1 LAFAPRG
8 QETWMRASTAVLG
21 VGGRRGAPWRAALAR
36 FGLAAKGVSYGI
48 VGILA
53 VELALGRG
61 GKATS
66 RQGALATLAH
76 SGFGKA
82 LLVLLA
88 LGFAAYAAWRAL
100 EAISPDGGDDD
111 DAKGLAKRV
120 GYGVRAAIYAGLTF
134 STVKI
139 VTGSGGGGSQNGKA
153 HKATAEVLSWP
164 GGPWIVGIAGAVVV
178 GVGLFNG
185 YRGVNR
191 SFRDHWRSR
200 MNDDAM
206 RWGTRV
212 GVVGLLARM
221 VVFVLI
227 GAFAIKAAVEY
238 DPKDAV
244 GLDGA
249 LQKLAGTGYGAAL
262 LGITAAG
269 LVAYGIFCLLEAR
282 YRDV

>member
-1 LAFAPRG
+1 LAFASRG
-8 QETWMRASTAVLG
+8 YVTWM
-21 VGGRRGAPWRAALAR
+21 RAALAR

-48 VGILA
+48 VGVLA
-53 VELALGRG
+53 LELALGQG

-66 RQGALATLAH
+66 RQGALATLAR
-76 SGFGKA
+76 SGLGKA

-88 LGFAAYAAWRAL
+88 LGFAAYAAWRAVD
-100 EAISPDGGDDD
+100 AVSPSGDDD
-111 DAKGLAKRV
+111 DAKALAKRA
-120 GYGVRAAIYAGLTF
+120 GYAVRAAIYAGLTF

-139 VTGSGGGGSQNGKA
+139 LTGSGGGGSQNGKA
-153 HKATAEVLSWP
+153 HKTTAHVLSWP
-164 GGPWIVGIAGAVVV
+164 GGPWIVGIAGVIVV

-185 YRGVNR
+185 YRGVTR
-191 SFRDHWRSR
+191 SFRDHWRR
-200 MNDDAM
+200 RIDDAAL
-206 RWGTRV
+206 RWGTRA

-249 LQKLAGTGYGAAL
+249 LQKLAHTSYGPAL
-262 LGITAAG
+262 LGVTAAG
-269 LVAYGIFCLLEAR
+269 LVAYGIFCLVEAR